1 MVVRNSPERG
11 FASDNNSGICPE
23 AWEALAR
30 VNRGHAPA
38 YGHDS
43 HTQEARA
50 ALQDI
55 FGTDCQVY
63 FVFTGSA
70 ANSLAVAH
78 LCRSYELA
86 ICHETAH
93 LDLGEC
99 GGPEF
104 FSGGSKV
111 LPIAGENGQLDAAG
125 IRAAVETRARD
136 VQYPAPR
143 VVSLTQATEFG
154 TVYGLDRLREISK
167 LSRELGLRV
176 HMDGARLANALI
188 HLNCEPADA
197 TWRAGV
203 DVLSFGSTKNGL
215 PLGEAVVFFDRELA
229 SGFEY
234 RCKQAGQVASKMRF
248 LSAPWTALL
257 KTGAWLRNA
266 RHANSCAARLERG
279 LRRLGLSAAYPREG
293 NGVFVRLVP
302 GLAGALRERGWT
314 VGIMPGGAA
323 RFMCGWDTR
332 DEDVDALVQDIREL
346 VADPS
351 LT

>member
-1 MVVRNSPERG
+1 MTGRPSRERG

-23 AWEALAR
+23 AWEALDRA
-30 VNRGHAPA
+30 NRGHAPA
-38 YGHDS
+38 YGYDS

-50 ALQDI
+50 AFQDI
-55 FGTDCQVY
+55 FDTDCQVY

-111 LPIAGENGQLDAAG
+111 LPVAGESGQLAAAG
-125 IRAAVETRARD
+125 IRAAVEDRDRD

-143 VVSLTQATEFG
+143 AVSLTQSTELG
-154 TVYGLDRLREISK
+154 TVYGLERLREISEVC
-167 LSRELGLRV
+167 RELGLRV
-176 HMDGARLANALI
+176 HMDGARFANALI
-188 HLNCEPADA
+188 HLDCEPADA
-197 TWRAGV
+197 TWRTGV

-215 PLGEAVVFFDRELA
+215 PVGEAVVFFDRELA
-229 SGFEY
+229 AGFEY
-234 RCKQAGQVASKMRF
+234 RCKQSGQVASKMRF
-248 LSAPWTALL
+248 LSAPWSALL
-257 KTGAWLRNA
+257 KSGAWLRNA
-266 RHANSCAARLERG
+266 RHANACAARLERG
-279 LRRLGLSAAYPREG
+279 LMRLGISFAYPREA
-293 NGVFVRLVP
+293 NGVFVRINP
-302 GLAGALRERGWT
+302 ELAEALRKRGWT
-314 VGIMPGGAA
+314 VGIMPSGAA

-332 DEDVDALVQDIREL
+332 DEDVDALIQDFGDL
-346 VADPS
+346 AAGPA
-351 LT
+351 LP